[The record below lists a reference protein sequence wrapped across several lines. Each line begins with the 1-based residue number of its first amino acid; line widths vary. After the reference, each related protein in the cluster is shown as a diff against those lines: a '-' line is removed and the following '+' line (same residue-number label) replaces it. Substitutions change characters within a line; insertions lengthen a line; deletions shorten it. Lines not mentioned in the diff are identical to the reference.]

1 MNIYIK
7 HPTNP
12 SIIIDINVKNSSLQM
27 TIGTLLKEISLIFF
41 ERGGNKHIDITDF
54 WKLRDEKTNEY
65 MDANLPLSKLNTD
78 DKFSIAFGRKIN
90 GDLEKINAYAE
101 ELNQEAEDVLD
112 YQVIS

>member
-1 MNIYIK
+1 MNIHIK

-12 SIIIDINVKNSSLQM
+12 LIIIDINVENSFLQM
-27 TIGTLLKEISLIFF
+27 TIGTLLKEIGLIFF
-41 ERGGNKHIDITDF
+41 ERNDKKNIADF

-65 MDANLPLSKLNTD
+65 IDANLPLSKLNAD

-90 GDLEKINAYAE
+90 GDLEQINAYAE